1 MEHSAIP
8 GARRVSTELAL
19 YAGRTASQDSVMTVL
34 SALNLSPMAVAP
46 DMFSGMKTSA
56 TEKIQMSAVKSGE
69 PCGIPSAR
77 LTSTMLL
84 AVSAHPTAPLTRP
97 TLASHVPSNLT
108 AVVLAMFCNANL
120 S

>member
-1 MEHSAIP
+1 MELSAIP
-8 GARRVSTELAL
+8 GARRVSTELAPFV
-19 YAGRTASQDSVMTVL
+19 GRTASQDSVMMAL
-34 SALNLSPMAVAP
+34 SALNQSPMAEVQ
-46 DMFSGMKTSA
+46 DMFSGMKISA
-56 TEKIQMSAVKSGE
+56 TEKIPMLVAKSGE
-69 PCGIPSAR
+69 LCGTPSAR

-97 TLASHVPSNLT
+97 TLVSHAPSNLT